1 MNILRTFSLHSN
13 LQSALKLQ
21 QKIFGKLREK
31 NNYIVLC
38 YCVPYPPPLH
48 GDMEEQVRTA

>member
-13 LQSALKLQ
+13 LRSALKLQ

-38 YCVPYPPPLH
+38 YCVSYPPPLH